1 WTYEGSISQA
11 PSRTALQDQHKLTWL
26 ETRGNLD
33 VYWDPVN
40 QRETFVGRTRHRH
53 ACQLLEAKPRAGFDQ
68 SRRGTEQWNERKPGK
83 PKLLA
88 CLGWWAAC
96 CLGWWMLLTFA

>member
-1 WTYEGSISQA
+1 MPVLIEAINVIIDQLTGPYRTCDWLNLDDHPDGFRFAAHVNDLSAPVAKPRGWTYEGSISQA

-40 QRETFVGRTRHRH
+40 QRETFVGR
-53 ACQLLEAKPRAGFDQ
+53 
-68 SRRGTEQWNERKPGK
+68 
-83 PKLLA
+83 
-88 CLGWWAAC
+88 
-96 CLGWWMLLTFA
+96 